1 MRPLLRPSLRL
12 FPKRHLPRRWIPLLA
27 LIAGGTISPAPLR
40 AQNGA
45 QRGAQSSTQS
55 SAPSDQAVHG
65 SRLLPADSWFMDPV
79 IRLRQRG
86 YLRGLAPLAQPYTR
100 DDVARELASI
110 SADDM
115 ARMSRPVKQWVEIL
129 RRELAPELARR
140 AGRDSL
146 AMGFVAYTGG
156 VAFTNDRVDPMMPWR
171 GEGTRDGEPREGVS
185 GWRIPNSWPISGFG
199 GWGERGP
206 FAAEL
211 RFGWDL
217 WLRRGDPD
225 GRDPRRGFDVL
236 PDGDLAYVSG
246 RWQHGAL
253 EVGRLRRNWAPLGQE
268 GLLIGPSSF
277 PIPQVGYTLGGKQL
291 VLRGFV
297 AALDTIRGTERFL
310 TAHRLEYQRDD
321 FALSIGEGKVYGST
335 TGPKLQ
341 SFLPMEISFL
351 TLDKVPGETPANVM
365 IDGQLWWRHRS
376 LVLSGE
382 WLVDDFWILGDRPS
396 RMALSGALRWV
407 PNDRTVELGG
417 EYRGVQSLTYH
428 SIEPRD
434 NIDSWTHW
442 GRGLGDNFSDY
453 DRARVYAHWFPSVT
467 GLRLTPSVAVQRRGE
482 WDFRKPALPDSLFQ
496 VMSSFLQGTPERMMR
511 TLTLSVESLSNV
523 SLSTSTEPC
532 TSVLR
537 MTSSSLTAPA
547 SI

>member
-1 MRPLLRPSLRL
+1 MAPYPSHRQWNRGTACRVGAACIGILLGTTTPSRL
-12 FPKRHLPRRWIPLLA
+12 
-27 LIAGGTISPAPLR
+27 S
-40 AQNGA
+40 AQ
-45 QRGAQSSTQS
+45 T
-55 SAPSDQAVHG
+55 DQTVHG

-100 DDVARELASI
+100 DDVAREIAAI
-110 SADDM
+110 PADEIT
-115 ARMSRPVKQWVEIL
+115 RMPRAVKQWLEIL
-129 RRELAPELARR
+129 RRELGPELARR

-146 AMGFVAYTGG
+146 AMGFLAWTGG
-156 VAFTNDRVDPMMPWR
+156 VAFTNDRLDPMMPWR
-171 GEGTRDGEPREGVS
+171 GDRPRDGEPREGVS
-185 GWRIPNSWPISGFG
+185 GWRIPKTWPISGFG

-211 RFGWDL
+211 RLGWDL

-236 PDGDLAYVSG
+236 PDGELAYIAG
-246 RWQHGAL
+246 QWTHGGF
-253 EVGRLRRNWAPLGQE
+253 EVGRLRRNWSPLGQD
-268 GLLIGPSSF
+268 GLLISPTSF
-277 PIPQVGYTLGGKQL
+277 PIPQVGYTLGGKTL
-291 VLRGFV
+291 TLRGFV

-310 TAHRLEYQRDD
+310 TAHRLEYQRGD

-351 TLDKVPGETPANVM
+351 TLDKIPGETPANVM
-365 IDGQLWWRHRS
+365 IDGQLWWRRGS
-376 LVLSGE
+376 MLLTGE
-382 WLVDDFWILGDRPS
+382 WLVDDFWIIGNRPD

-407 PNDRTVELGG
+407 PKDRALEVGG

-428 SIEPRD
+428 SIQPRD

-453 DRARVYAHWFPSVT
+453 DRARVYAHWFPAVT
-467 GLRLTPSVAVQRRGE
+467 GLRLTPSIAVQRRGE
-482 WDFRKPALPDSLFQ
+482 WDFRRPATPDSLFK
-496 VMSSFLQGTPERMMR
+496 VMTSFLQGTPERMMR
-511 TLTLSVESLSNV
+511 LSMAGRYQPNRRVVTEWDAGWNRVQNAGHIPGRALTEFQGTVRV
-523 SLSTSTEPC
+523 AITWSTPHRDTP
-532 TSVLR
+532 
-537 MTSSSLTAPA
+537 
-547 SI
+547 